1 MQAVVRVLNAADYPP
16 GADYRRH
23 GLGDWELVWV
33 LRGSA
38 HWERSGR
45 HETLA
50 PGDILLIAPGGPE
63 RFQWDERVS
72 TRHGFAHFLPQPA
85 EAHRGYDGQH
95 WAAAGG
101 GVVGALCG
109 YLGELIAGGEPAR
122 ARAAEV
128 IGLMAGILVAGPPPG
143 SAGQTG
149 LPPIIDDLARSVG
162 RLWATEGVRP
172 VGLDELAELAGCSRR
187 HLCRLFA
194 THLGEGP
201 VAVVDQLRLN
211 RVAVLL
217 AHSDL
222 SVSAAAAACGYA
234 NPFHLSRSFRA
245 GYGLAPRQY
254 RQRAKE
260 GLPLP
265 DPLSERGLHP
275 LAYVLAEA
283 EHP

>member
-1 MQAVVRVLNAADYPP
+1 MQAVVRVLSAADYPP
-16 GADYRRH
+16 GALYGRP

-38 HWERSGR
+38 RWERGGQR
-45 HETLA
+45 ELLA

-63 RFQWDERVS
+63 HFRWDERVS
-72 TRHGFAHFLPQPA
+72 TRHGFAHFQPQPA
-85 EAHRGYDGQH
+85 EEHRSFAGRH
-95 WAAAGG
+95 WLASGA
-101 GVVGALCG
+101 GVVGSLCG
-109 YLGELIAGGEPAR
+109 YLGELIAGGGPAR
-122 ARAAEV
+122 ARADEV
-128 IGLMAGILVAGPPPG
+128 VGLMAGILVSGPRPG

-149 LPPIIDDLARSVG
+149 LPPILDDLARSVG
-162 RLWATEGVRP
+162 RLWATRGVGP
-172 VGLDELAELAGCSRR
+172 VGLDQLAQEAGCSRR

-194 THLGEGP
+194 INLGEGP
-201 VAVVDQLRLN
+201 VAVFDRLRLH

-222 SVSAAAAACGYA
+222 SVAAAAAACGYA
-234 NPFHLSRSFRA
+234 NPFHLSRSFRVA
-245 GYGLAPRQY
+245 YGVPPRRY
-254 RQRAKE
+254 RQQAKE

-275 LAYVLAEA
+275 LAYVLSEA